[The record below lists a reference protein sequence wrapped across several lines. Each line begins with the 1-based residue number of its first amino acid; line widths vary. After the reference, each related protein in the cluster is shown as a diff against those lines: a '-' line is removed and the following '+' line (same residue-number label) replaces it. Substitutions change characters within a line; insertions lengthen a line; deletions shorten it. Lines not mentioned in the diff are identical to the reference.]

1 MNYIQIEI
9 SGQQVGL
16 KFAYPQVKEFAIALE
31 QYPTECFDKQ
41 LQNIT
46 GFGLAKLIQ
55 SAHKNNCLLKEC
67 KPAVTLE
74 QISDWVDK
82 GIHDE
87 DIQNQ
92 ILDVVNVWQQSE
104 FTVTW
109 LEEVKKKTQEMEAKK
124 QSEQPKKSSKRLKQ
138 PSTPTGSENVS

>member
-9 SGQQVGL
+9 DGQQVGL

-31 QYPTECFDKQ
+31 QFPTECFDSNVE
-41 LQNIT
+41 NIT

-67 KPAVTLE
+67 KPVVTLE

-87 DIQNQ
+87 VIQNQ
-92 ILDVVNVWQQSE
+92 ILDIVTVWQKSE
-104 FTVTW
+104 FTITYFDA
-109 LEEVKKKTQEMEAKK
+109 VKKKTQEILA
-124 QSEQPKKSSKRLKQ
+124 QSSQPKKRSKVTKL
-138 PSTPTGSENVS
+138 PSTQTE